1 MLSKLA
7 LAIGILS
14 LVTACAVPRANLD
27 TNPAFTSHQFANHE
41 LAVSWKTEPTDQG
54 VRIDGTVKNV
64 RPDLPYS
71 SLQLT
76 AKLLDERG
84 NTLGK
89 GTKDFQGRFTGSE
102 PFSMEIPVP
111 QKESVKKVNFS
122 YSYGTTE
129 DFHRND
135 FDSVP

>member
-1 MLSKLA
+1 MLGKLA

-14 LVTACAVPRANLD
+14 LGTACAVPRTSLD
-27 TNPAFTSHQFANHE
+27 TNPAFTSHQFGNHE
-41 LAVSWKTEPTDQG
+41 LAIAWKTETTDKG

-64 RPDLPYS
+64 RPDLPYT

-76 AKLLDERG
+76 AKLLDESGRM
-84 NTLGK
+84 LGK

-111 QKESVKKVNFS
+111 EKESVKKVNFS

-129 DFHRND
+129 DFHRNE
-135 FDSVP
+135 FDTVP